1 MLLKTLQFDG
11 EKILN
16 VFFIFLPYIFRVV
29 ELPSSDEEDI
39 DKVVEK
45 EEPKKPTSKGK
56 YFLK

>member
-16 VFFIFLPYIFRVV
+16 VPFFPLFFRVV

>member
-16 VFFIFLPYIFRVV
+16 VPFFPFFFRVV